1 VNTYEDGDHM
11 RQLQASDVLTL
22 GEFTPELLQFF
33 LQRVATQKRTALT
46 SAASYKPLAG
56 KSVAIIMLK
65 PSLRTR
71 VSFELAVTR
80 LGGTPVLLIGEG
92 SAFSRGES
100 VKDTVKVLERYVD
113 CIVLRTYEQSHIEEV
128 ALHASVPVINA
139 LTDDYHPCQVL
150 ADLVTISE
158 HKGRTAGLRAAY
170 FGDGNNMAN
179 TLMIGAALAGMHLTV
194 CCPDGFDPLPSALAR
209 AEEIAVQTGSQ
220 LTIERDPKVAAS
232 GADVVITDTWASMG
246 QEGEHDDR
254 ARSFAPYQVNAELMS
269 LTAPGALFLHCL
281 PAHRGE
287 EVTDEVIDSAAS
299 VVYDEA
305 ENRLHA
311 QKALLTMVMG

>member
-1 VNTYEDGDHM
+1 MTALEGALVDELRGK
-11 RQLQASDVLTL
+11 DVLTL
-22 GEFTPELLQFF
+22 GEFTPETLSFF
-33 LQRVATQKRTALT
+33 LQRVAIQKRAPM
-46 SAASYKPLAG
+46 AAAGAYRPLAG
-56 KSVAIIMLK
+56 KSVAVIMLK

-71 VSFELAVTR
+71 VSFEVAIER
-80 LGGTPVLLIGEG
+80 LGGTPVLLVGEG

-128 ALHASVPVINA
+128 AEHASVPVINA

-150 ADLVTISE
+150 ADLVTIFE
-158 HKGRTAGLRAAY
+158 HKKRLLGVRATY
-170 FGDGNNMAN
+170 LGDGNNMAN
-179 TLMIGAALAGMHLTV
+179 TLLIGAALAGMHLTV
-194 CCPDGFDPLPSALAR
+194 ACPEGYDPSPAALER
-209 AEEIAVQTGSQ
+209 AKQIAVATGSR
-220 LTIERDPKVAAS
+220 LSVVRDAHAAVT
-232 GADVVITDTWASMG
+232 GTDVVITDTWASMG
-246 QEGEHDDR
+246 QEEEHD
-254 ARSFAPYQVNAELMS
+254 ARVATFLPYRVDSELMS
-269 LTAPGALFLHCL
+269 LAAPGAIFMHCL

-287 EVTDEVIDSAAS
+287 EVTDEVIDSPAS

>member
-1 VNTYEDGDHM
+1 MHEFQG
-11 RQLQASDVLTL
+11 RDVLTL

-33 LQRVATQKRTALT
+33 LQRVAVQKRTAAT
-46 SAASYKPLAG
+46 SAASHKPLAG
-56 KSVAIIMLK
+56 KAVAIIMLK

-113 CIVLRTYEQSHIEEV
+113 CIVLRTFEQSHIDEV

-158 HKGRTAGLRAAY
+158 HKGRLAGLRAAY

-179 TLMIGAALAGMHLTV
+179 TLMVGAALAGMHLTV
-194 CCPDGFDPLPSALAR
+194 CCPDGFDPLPSALLR
-209 AEEIAVQTGSQ
+209 AQEIAAVTGSQ
-220 LTIERDPKVAAS
+220 LTVERDPKTAAS

-254 ARSFAPYQVNAELMS
+254 ARRFAPYQVNADLMS

>member
-1 VNTYEDGDHM
+1 MNG
-11 RQLQASDVLTL
+11 LQGRDVLSL
-22 GEFTPELLQFF
+22 GEFTPELLQFC
-33 LQRVATQKRTALT
+33 LERVATQKRTAANSST
-46 SAASYKPLAG
+46 SYKPLAG

-71 VSFELAVTR
+71 VSFELAVSR

-139 LTDDYHPCQVL
+139 LTDEYHPCQVL
-150 ADLVTISE
+150 ADLVTIAE
-158 HKGRTAGLRAAY
+158 HKGSPTGLRAAY
-170 FGDGNNMAN
+170 FGAGNNMAN
-179 TLMIGAALAGMHLTV
+179 TLLIGAALSGMHLTV
-194 CCPDGFDPLPSALAR
+194 CCPGGFDPLPSALAR
-209 AEEIAVQTGSQ
+209 AEEIGAVTGSQ
-220 LTIERDPKVAAS
+220 LSIERDPRTAAT

-246 QEGEHDDR
+246 QEGEHDER
-254 ARSFAPYQVNAELMS
+254 AKRFAPYQVNSDLMA
-269 LTAPGALFLHCL
+269 LAAPGAIFLHCL